1 MVWPIGFTCRWL
13 GNLHQLK
20 GLPPLPDALLTT
32 ALPPFIPPVL
42 SIPSRDIGWIAVSRC
57 FKAHFALR
65 RLLWKWIREHIPWEK
80 SIFPSAVEMGRR
92 LKWMVHS
99 GIKARRLFFVQQKKK
114 KSHQVISSHAE
125 NPRARA
131 HTHTQRWGCGVLLHY
146 GENYEAT
153 LEFISGAGSIVGP
166 NAEEKTPISPDR
178 SYPHITLSGCS
189 HQTSSS
195 QPENLPLENQLRFNS
210 HRRTKHCLFYLF
222 PFAPLCLKTA

>member
-65 RLLWKWIREHIPWEK
+65 WLLWKWIREHIPWEK

-99 GIKARRLFFVQQKKK
+99 DIKAHRLFLCNKKK
-114 KSHQVISSHAE
+114 KKVSPSDLESCWESTRTH
-125 NPRARA
+125 A
-131 HTHTQRWGCGVLLHY
+131 HTHAGLRLWSAAALWGELWSHTWIYQRSRKYSW
-146 GENYEAT
+146 T
-153 LEFISGAGSIVGP
+153 
-166 NAEEKTPISPDR
+166 
-178 SYPHITLSGCS
+178 
-189 HQTSSS
+189 
-195 QPENLPLENQLRFNS
+195 
-210 HRRTKHCLFYLF
+210 
-222 PFAPLCLKTA
+222 